1 MSASLQ
7 LFMPPCLTP
16 GGWVVLSFVRVRY
29 IGWGI
34 IQLNITGRTTL
45 IVVEFERAV
54 HIHTGNSLSTSIVSA
69 TVCAS
74 AVYLMTVLDF
84 VLWSCVTYLV

>member
-34 IQLNITGRTTL
+34 IQLSYI
-45 IVVEFERAV
+45 
-54 HIHTGNSLSTSIVSA
+54 
-69 TVCAS
+69 
-74 AVYLMTVLDF
+74 
-84 VLWSCVTYLV
+84 